1 MSSKGGLDLG
11 LFSGGILTPLN
22 FLLSFSRSLVFF
34 RAREGDQL
42 DDIGLRVPSYSNLWV
57 ITGFQHVRAALGL
70 LSLL

>member
-22 FLLSFSRSLVFF
+22 FLLSFSKSLVFF
-34 RAREGDQL
+34 RAEKEINLMIL
-42 DDIGLRVPSYSNLWV
+42 DSGYLLTPNLWV
-57 ITGFQHVRAALGL
+57 ISGFQHVRATLGL